1 MIVRRSKHY
10 DQLTRKGENNEFY
23 ENEAL
28 EQKMEKLS
36 DQLGYLV
43 LDLLVVSLKKVVRE
57 GGIYSKI
64 MDAKL
69 DSDPF

>member
-1 MIVRRSKHY
+1 M
-10 DQLTRKGENNEFY
+10 NFY

-28 EQKMEKLS
+28 EQKMEEWS
-36 DQLGYLV
+36 DLLGYLV

-57 GGIYSKI
+57 EGIYSEI

-69 DSDPF
+69 DRDPF

>member
-1 MIVRRSKHY
+1 M
-10 DQLTRKGENNEFY
+10 NFY
-23 ENEAL
+23 ENDAL
-28 EQKMEKLS
+28 EQRLEELS

-57 GGIYSKI
+57 QGVYSEF

-69 DSDPF
+69 DRDPF

>member
-1 MIVRRSKHY
+1 MTNSH
-10 DQLTRKGENNEFY
+10 RKEKTMNFY
-23 ENEAL
+23 ENETL
-28 EQKMEKLS
+28 EQRMEELS

-57 GGIYSKI
+57 GGIYSEI

>member
-1 MIVRRSKHY
+1 M
-10 DQLTRKGENNEFY
+10 NFY
-23 ENEAL
+23 ENDVL
-28 EQKMEKLS
+28 EEKLEELS

-57 GGIYSKI
+57 QGIYSEI

-69 DSDPF
+69 SRDPF

>member
-1 MIVRRSKHY
+1 MTNSH
-10 DQLTRKGENNEFY
+10 RKEKTMNFY

-28 EQKMEKLS
+28 EQRMEELS

-57 GGIYSKI
+57 GVIYSEI

>member
-1 MIVRRSKHY
+1 M
-10 DQLTRKGENNEFY
+10 NFY

-28 EQKMEKLS
+28 EQKMEELS

-43 LDLLVVSLKKVVRE
+43 LDLLVVSLKKIVRE
-57 GGIYSKI
+57 EGIYSEI

>member
-1 MIVRRSKHY
+1 MNLYEDEI
-10 DQLTRKGENNEFY
+10 LERK
-23 ENEAL
+23 L
-28 EQKMEKLS
+28 EELS

-57 GGIYSKI
+57 QGIFSEI

-69 DSDPF
+69 NVDDPF

>member
-1 MIVRRSKHY
+1 MR
-10 DQLTRKGENNEFY
+10 NNINDSHKKEKTMNIY

-28 EQKMEKLS
+28 EQKLEELS

-57 GGIYSKI
+57 QDIYREF

-69 DSDPF
+69 DRDPF

>member
-1 MIVRRSKHY
+1 MNI
-10 DQLTRKGENNEFY
+10 Y

-28 EQKMEKLS
+28 EQKLEELS

-57 GGIYSKI
+57 QDIYREF

-69 DSDPF
+69 DRDPF

>member
-1 MIVRRSKHY
+1 MTNSH
-10 DQLTRKGENNEFY
+10 RKEKTMNFY

-28 EQKMEKLS
+28 ERKLEELS

-57 GGIYSKI
+57 EGIYSEI

-69 DSDPF
+69 DKNPF

>member
-1 MIVRRSKHY
+1 M
-10 DQLTRKGENNEFY
+10 NFY
-23 ENEAL
+23 ENEEL
-28 EQKMEKLS
+28 EQKLEELS

-57 GGIYSKI
+57 QGIYSEI

-69 DSDPF
+69 NDNPF

>member
-1 MIVRRSKHY
+1 MNDSH
-10 DQLTRKGENNEFY
+10 RKEKTMNFY
-23 ENEAL
+23 EDEAL
-28 EQKMEKLS
+28 EQKLEELS

-57 GGIYSKI
+57 QGIYSEI

-69 DSDPF
+69 DRDPF

>member
-1 MIVRRSKHY
+1 MNI
-10 DQLTRKGENNEFY
+10 Y
-23 ENEAL
+23 ESDAL
-28 EQKMEKLS
+28 EQKLEELS

-57 GGIYSKI
+57 EGIYGEI

-69 DSDPF
+69 DRDPF

>member
-1 MIVRRSKHY
+1 MTNSRRKEEK
-10 DQLTRKGENNEFY
+10 TMNFY

-28 EQKMEKLS
+28 EQKMEELS

-57 GGIYSKI
+57 GGIYSEI

>member
-1 MIVRRSKHY
+1 VKTNTEWRIDM
-10 DQLTRKGENNEFY
+10 NFY
-23 ENEAL
+23 EDEIL
-28 EQKMEKLS
+28 ESKLEELS

-57 GGIYSKI
+57 QGIYSEI

-69 DSDPF
+69 NVNDPF

>member
-1 MIVRRSKHY
+1 M
-10 DQLTRKGENNEFY
+10 NFY
-23 ENEAL
+23 EDEAL
-28 EQKMEKLS
+28 EQKLEELS

-57 GGIYSKI
+57 QGIYSEI

-69 DSDPF
+69 DRDPF